1 MVAEPLEKGV
11 IQFSVIFA
19 VEDREGLK
27 KDRLEDVED
36 DEEKNEEEGKEVQGR
51 NNSLPAVGKVGSTI
65 GGLYCSV
72 PHELVPIFSSENA
85 NPKKQGEVVC
95 TKCGMSVCTREDRGD
110 TQKHW
115 KGIRGHEKCITKHI
129 YIHTCPYYVFN

>member
-1 MVAEPLEKGV
+1 MAETKQLSKWTSHLCSWIKLAPMVAEPLEKGV

-19 VEDREGLK
+19 VKDREGLK

-65 GGLYCSV
+65 RGLYCSV
-72 PHELVPIFSSENA
+72 PHELVPIFSS
-85 NPKKQGEVVC
+85 
-95 TKCGMSVCTREDRGD
+95 
-110 TQKHW
+110 
-115 KGIRGHEKCITKHI
+115 
-129 YIHTCPYYVFN
+129 